1 MPADIK
7 PLFHPEAVRPKVR
20 QFMLPPAAISGR
32 ARVIEWAN
40 KLSAKKLKE
49 KETELLPNF
58 LTDVFENVLGYVG
71 PPAAATTIRREALV
85 QVDGKRADAGFG
97 RFGGEVADFVAVL
110 EGKGP
115 NDPLDVP
122 FAGRKRSAVEQA
134 LLYALNLKIDWYIV
148 TNLREIRLY
157 CKQENQFTCERF
169 DLQKLASDPF
179 EYARF
184 VFLLGAERVVPADG
198 KNHLSA
204 LLTESRVIGR
214 EVTAAFYDEYH
225 DLRGRTFK
233 ALCQHNPGRQ
243 PAELLTLTQKLLDR
257 VLFIAFAEKRD
268 LLPRDSIKKA
278 YEHADPYHPRPVWDN
293 FRALF
298 VWVDQGNAKQ
308 DIDEFNGELFKPDA
322 ALDTLAV
329 PDDVCHGFKKLA
341 DYEYGN
347 TAADDDDAAKLID
360 VEILGHIFE
369 QSIADLEEMQ
379 KKLKAGTPD
388 EAVGPSKRKR
398 EGAFYTPDFVT
409 RYIVRETLA
418 PVLAERFE
426 TLRQREQVAVPKK
439 GKGATA
445 RTALD
450 DPTAFD
456 VDALT
461 DKQTAALVRFWE
473 LWIAE
478 LETVRVVDPS
488 CGSGAFL
495 VEAFDQMFAEYRRA
509 QQYLTGLGGGQ
520 TTIVDVQRSIL
531 TNNLFGIDLNPEAI
545 EIAKLSC
552 WIKTA
557 EKQKK
562 LTALNENI
570 VQGNSVLGSPSPL
583 VAWAER
589 FPAVFAAGGFDVVIG
604 NPPYVRQEWIT
615 DIKGELQKHYASYA
629 GTADLYVYFYELG
642 LKLLKPGGRIGYIV
656 TNKWL
661 KAGYG
666 ENLRRHYGEA
676 AWVEQVVDFGHA
688 KQIFPDADVFP
699 CILVARK
706 PTDDPPPAEARV
718 CVIPREQL
726 RIDDLSRQIADDGF
740 AVPRARFGAAPWN
753 LEPPAVVALMEKLRA
768 NGVPLRAFAGCGPVY
783 GIKTGCN
790 EAFLIDT
797 ETRDRLVAEDPK
809 SADVLRKYL
818 RGQDVDR
825 WIPEWAGEWMIFA
838 RRGIDIDKY
847 PAVKRHLEAF
857 RPQLEP
863 KPAGH
868 EGDWEGRAGGNYKWF
883 ELQASPGDASLY
895 ERAKIVYQE
904 IQFHP
909 CYALDTEGMLANNK
923 VFFIPTD
930 SVFLLGVLNSP
941 LMWWHNWRYLPHM
954 KDEALSPAGF
964 LMEAIPIPKPT
975 DAMRFS
981 VEQKVRELI
990 ALKGGRTAGLGAM
1003 IDWLQT
1009 EIGIEKV
1016 SNRLRDLIGLTVE
1029 ELLAEIK
1036 KLLPKKKGLSA
1047 ADLQRIKQEHV
1058 TTVVPLKANARRAD
1072 QLERE
1077 VSDLVNEAFG
1087 LTPGEVALM
1096 WDTAP
1101 PRMPFTP
1108 PPK

>member
-7 PLFHPEAVRPKVR
+7 PLFRPEAVRPKVR
-20 QFMLPPAAISGR
+20 QFMLPKAALDGR
-32 ARVIEWAN
+32 ARIVEWAQ

-58 LTDVFENVLGYVG
+58 LTDVFETVLGYVG

-134 LLYALNLKIDWYIV
+134 LLYALNLRIDWYIV
-148 TNLREIRLY
+148 TNLKEIRLY

-169 DLQKLASDPF
+169 DLQKLATDPL
-179 EYARF
+179 EYSRF
-184 VFLLGAERVVPADG
+184 VFLLGAERVVPATG
-198 KNHLSA
+198 TNHLSA
-204 LLTESRVIGR
+204 LLSESRAIGR
-214 EVTAAFYDEYH
+214 EVTAGYYDEYH
-225 DLRGRTFK
+225 DLRGKTFK
-233 ALCQHNPGRQ
+233 ALCQSNSDRP
-243 PAELLTLTQKLLDR
+243 PAELLALTQKLLDR
-257 VLFIAFAEKRD
+257 VLFIAFAEDRD
-268 LLPRDSIKKA
+268 LLPRDSIKRA
-278 YEHADPYHPRPVWDN
+278 YEHEDPYHPRPVWDN
-293 FRALF
+293 FQALF
-298 VWVDQGNAKQ
+298 RWVDKGNPKL

-322 ALDTLAV
+322 ALDTLVV

-347 TAADDDDAAKLID
+347 TADDDAAKLID

-388 EAVGPSKRKR
+388 DAVGPSKRKR

-409 RYIVRETLA
+409 RYIVRESLS
-418 PVLAERFE
+418 PVLDERFE
-426 TLRQREQVAVPKK
+426 TLRQREWETSPKK
-439 GKGATA
+439 KVKGGIT
-445 RTALD
+445 TSPLD

-456 VDALT
+456 VDALN

-478 LETVRVVDPS
+478 LETIRIVDPS

-495 VEAFDQMFAEYRRA
+495 VEAFDQMFAAYRRA
-509 QQYLTGLGGGQ
+509 QQYLTGLAEGQ
-520 TTIVDVQRSIL
+520 TSIVDVQRSIL
-531 TNNLFGIDLNPEAI
+531 TNNLFGMDLNGEAI

-557 EKQKK
+557 EKHKK

-570 VQGNSVLGSPSPL
+570 VRGNSVLGTPSPL

-589 FPAVFAAGGFDVVIG
+589 FPSVFAAGGFDVVIG
-604 NPPYVRQEWIT
+604 NPPYVRQEWIK
-615 DIKGELQKHYASYA
+615 DIKDELKKHYASFD

-666 ENLRRHYGEA
+666 ENLRKHYGEA

-706 PTDDPPPAEARV
+706 PNTEPPPTDVRV
-718 CVIPREQL
+718 CVIPRETL
-726 RIDDLSRQIADDGF
+726 KIDDLSRQIADEGF
-740 AVPRARFGAAPWN
+740 AVPRSRFAAAPWN
-753 LEPPAVVALMEKLRA
+753 LEPPAVAALMDKLKA
-768 NGVPLRAFAGCGPVY
+768 NGVPLKTFAGTGPFRGVV
-783 GIKTGCN
+783 TGCN
-790 EAFLIDT
+790 EAFVVDT
-797 ETRDRLVAEDPK
+797 ATRDKLVAEHPS
-809 SADVLRKYL
+809 SADILKKYL
-818 RGQDVDR
+818 RGQDIDR
-825 WIPEWAGEWMIFA
+825 WCSEWSGEWMIFA
-838 RRGIDIDKY
+838 RRGIDIDQY
-847 PAVKRHLEAF
+847 PAIRRHLKAF
-857 RPQLEP
+857 RTQLEP
-863 KPAGH
+863 KPSDFTGT
-868 EGDWEGRAGGNYKWF
+868 DWPGRKPGSYKWY
-883 ELQASPGDASLY
+883 ELQDPVEY
-895 ERAKIVYQE
+895 WREFEKPKIGYQV

-909 CYALDTEGMLANNK
+909 SYCLDTSGTLGNDK
-923 VFFIPTD
+923 TFFIPIPD
-930 SVFLLGVLNSP
+930 LYLLAVLNTP
-941 LMWWHNWRYLPHM
+941 LMWWYNWRTLVHL
-954 KDEALSPAGF
+954 KDEALSPMGY
-964 LMEAIPIPKPT
+964 LVEAIPIPKPT
-975 DAMRFS
+975 DAARAR
-981 VEQKVRELI
+981 VEVLVKELI
-990 ALKGGRTAGLGAM
+990 DLKGGRTAGLRAM
-1003 IDWLQT
+1003 LEWLQT
-1009 EIGIEKV
+1009 EVGIERMSK
-1016 SNRLRDLIGLTVE
+1016 RLGELVGLTVE
-1029 ELLAEIK
+1029 ELLAEVK

-1047 ADLQRIKQEHV
+1047 ADLQRIKQEHA
-1058 TTVVPLKANARRAD
+1058 TTVVPLQANARRAE

-1087 LTPGEVALM
+1087 LTPAEVKLM

-1101 PRMPFTP
+1101 PRMPFAVP
-1108 PPK
+1108 